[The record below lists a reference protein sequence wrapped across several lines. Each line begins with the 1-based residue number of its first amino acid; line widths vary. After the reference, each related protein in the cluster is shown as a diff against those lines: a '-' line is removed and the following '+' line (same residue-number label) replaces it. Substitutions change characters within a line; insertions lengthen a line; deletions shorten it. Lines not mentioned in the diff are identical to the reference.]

1 MSMTA
6 YSVGIVCLGQALYGN
21 GSVARSLVTRIEKT
35 VELIDQFTSNN
46 HNNMTMQLNKEVGK
60 SNNNICLILSGADV
74 AKVGISEARYMSECI
89 QKRLRPINRFFSHD
103 SNIPNKVI
111 LLCTSFDCCYFV
123 IFWRSQVK
131 IFLDENSTNTLGN
144 ALNCCKII
152 SDQIMHTQS
161 TDHIH
166 HIALV
171 TNEFHMP
178 RAHLLFKS
186 ALRNSKVRIHAISA
200 ENGLAPGNEYR

>member
-1 MSMTA
+1 MLIMSMTA

-35 VELIDQFTSNN
+35 VELIDQFTGNN

-103 SNIPNKVI
+103 LNIPNKVI
-111 LLCTSFDCCYFV
+111 LIMYYIQLLLFCYF
-123 IFWRSQVK
+123 
-131 IFLDENSTNTLGN
+131 LE
-144 ALNCCKII
+144 
-152 SDQIMHTQS
+152 
-161 TDHIH
+161 
-166 HIALV
+166 IAS
-171 TNEFHMP
+171 EDI
-178 RAHLLFKS
+178 
-186 ALRNSKVRIHAISA
+186 LR
-200 ENGLAPGNEYR
+200 